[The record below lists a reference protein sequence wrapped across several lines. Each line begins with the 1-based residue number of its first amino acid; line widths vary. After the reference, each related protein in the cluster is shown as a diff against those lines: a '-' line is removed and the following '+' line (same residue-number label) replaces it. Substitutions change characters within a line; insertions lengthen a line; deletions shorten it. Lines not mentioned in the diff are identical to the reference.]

1 MPVLAQHVFSMQLS
15 NLNLVPA
22 AVRDSVRE
30 YAERVVAY
38 GAEHVLGLTLYG
50 AAAGPEFDGNLHMVH
65 SLLMLDSL
73 GLDILR
79 RLSGDGTHFGRRR
92 ITAPVV
98 MTPDYLRASR
108 DAFPLE
114 LIEIQQQRL
123 VLLGE
128 DYLANISFD
137 DAHVRLQC
145 ERDLKSLSIGMRQ
158 AVVVD
163 GTKESA
169 IHKAALPALFGLLR
183 VLRGMLWLKGQRSP
197 LPASRIL
204 AEIENLASRHLPGV
218 RQAFD
223 FPSSVSWQTFE
234 RLYNDVEV
242 LGQLVDGW

>member
-1 MPVLAQHVFSMQLS
+1 MQFT
-15 NLNLVPA
+15 NLDLVPA
-22 AVRDSVRE
+22 VVRDSVRE

-38 GAEHVLGLTLYG
+38 GAEHVLGLTIYG
-50 AAAGPEFDGNLHMVH
+50 AAAGPAFDGSVHMVH

-73 GLDILR
+73 GLEILR

-98 MTPDYLRASR
+98 MTPEFLTASH

-128 DYLANISFD
+128 DYLAGVSFD
-137 DAHVRLQC
+137 AAHVRLQC
-145 ERDLKSLSIGMRQ
+145 ERELKSLSIGMRQ

-163 GTKESA
+163 GTKESS
-169 IHKAALPALFGLLR
+169 IHKAALPALFGLVR
-183 VLRGMLWLKGQRSP
+183 VLRGMLWLKERREAW
-197 LPASRIL
+197 PAAKIL
-204 AEIENLASRHLPGV
+204 AEIETLAGRHLPGI

-223 FPSSVSWQTFE
+223 FPSSVSWLTFE
-234 RLYNDVEV
+234 RLYTDVEV

>member
-1 MPVLAQHVFSMQLS
+1 MQLS
-15 NLNLVPA
+15 NLHQVPT

-38 GAEHVLGLTLYG
+38 GGEHVLGLTIYG
-50 AAAGPEFDGNLHMVH
+50 AAAGPGFDGSLHMVH
-65 SLLMLDSL
+65 SLLMVDSL

-98 MTPDYLRASR
+98 MTPDFLKASR

-128 DYLANISFD
+128 DYLADVTFD
-137 DAHVRLQC
+137 AEHVRLQC
-145 ERDLKSLSIGMRQ
+145 ERELKSISVGMRQ

-163 GTKESA
+163 GTKEST
-169 IHKAALPALFGLLR
+169 IHKAALPALYSLLR
-183 VLRGMLWLKGQRSP
+183 VLRGMLWLKGQRQP
-197 LPASRIL
+197 LPAAKIL
-204 AEIENLASRHLPGV
+204 AEIENLAGRHLPGV
-218 RQAFD
+218 REAFE
-223 FPSSVSWQTFE
+223 FPSSVSWLTFE